1 MRRPKIAG
9 ILLVFTLALLFATC
23 STFAASED
31 SKAIHSGKSGDLEWS
46 IKENGEFILEGEG
59 SLADAETGSFCFDK
73 NGNEFFIFGTKKPW
87 LKYSDKIV
95 HAKIRVQ
102 NPKSLAGI
110 LYNCK
115 NLETVD
121 FTGSDTSETID
132 FATMIAT
139 DYVWGGEPNKV
150 KHLDLSMLDTSSAVR
165 MTQLLWGCTNLET
178 VDVSGWDT
186 SNVTELGSAFD
197 CCLKLKTVKGIEKWD
212 TSNVTEM
219 YTMFQSCEKLKKLDL
234 SKWNTGKLVSVYSM
248 FSNCKSLETLDVS
261 TWDVS
266 NIYDF
271 SRMFYRNTKL
281 KKMDLTKW
289 NMKNATSVES
299 MFGWC
304 YKLYGGITFN
314 SKITSYDNAFT
325 AASTQTKNLF
335 VINYKGKCGRSLANK
350 ICKTN
355 DYSNSNVVLGKCS
368 EGHKLSV
375 RKAIASTCKKVGK
388 TAGTYCPTCKTSVK
402 KQKTLQKK
410 NHSFN
415 KNYTVDKPA
424 TAKKNGSKS
433 QHCKNCNAKRNTKVI
448 YKLKTVKLS
457 KKNFTY
463 DGNVKTPKVIV
474 KDSKGNTVAAKNYTV
489 TKAKGRTEV
498 GTYTYKVT
506 FKNAYKGTKARLL
519 SFTIQP

>member
-1 MRRPKIAG
+1 MRKSKLIS
-9 ILLVFTLALLFATC
+9 ILFVLILTFLFATC
-23 STFAASED
+23 SIFAASGD
-31 SKAIHSGKSGDLEWS
+31 SKVIHSGKSGDLKWS
-46 IKENGEFILEGEG
+46 IKANGEFVLEGKG
-59 SLADAETGSFCFDK
+59 SLADAESGSFCFDK
-73 NGNEFFIFGTKKPW
+73 DGNEFFIFGTKKPW

-121 FTGSDTSETID
+121 FTGSDTSKTID

-165 MTQLLWGCTNLET
+165 MTQLLWGCTNLQT

-186 SNVTELGSAFD
+186 SNVTAMGSAFD
-197 CCLKLKTVKGIEKWD
+197 CCLKLKTIKGIESWD

-234 SKWNTGKLVSVYSM
+234 SKWNTKSLTSVYSM

-266 NIYDF
+266 KIYDF
-271 SRMFYRNTKL
+271 SRMFYCNTKL

-289 NMKNATSVES
+289 NMKNATSIEG

-304 YKLYGGITFN
+304 YKLHGGITFS
-314 SKITSYDNAFT
+314 SKITNYGYAFY
-325 AASTQTKNLF
+325 AASIDTKDLF
-335 VINYKGKCGRSLANK
+335 VINYKGKCGRALASK
-350 ICKTN
+350 IYNTN
-355 DYSNSNVVLGKCS
+355 EYPNSKVILGKCKK
-368 EGHKLSV
+368 GHKLTV
-375 RKAIASTCKKVGK
+375 RKSVAATCKKTGK
-388 TAGTYCPTCKTSVK
+388 TAGAYCPTCKTTVK
-402 KQKTLQKK
+402 KQVTIQKK
-410 NHSFN
+410 KHSFSTT
-415 KNYTVDKPA
+415 YTVDKAA
-424 TAKKNGSKS
+424 TAAKNGSKS
-433 QHCKNCNAKRNTKVI
+433 QHCKNCNAKRNVKVI
-448 YKLKTVKLS
+448 YKLKTVKLE
-457 KKNFTY
+457 KKTYLY
-463 DGNVKTPKVIV
+463 DGTVKTPKVIV

-489 TKAKGRTEV
+489 TKAKGRTEI

-506 FKNAYKGTKARLL
+506 FKNAYKGTKARELT
-519 SFTIQP
+519 FTIQ